1 MCGLRLLRLVNLA
14 AGKNGVTWMV
24 FVSSSELI
32 DLLILHLKL
41 PQSSTA
47 VDSTANSSGSR
58 VEVVEWHSPVAML
71 KRLLQNKSVSFVVSV
86 RQFSSSTSREYCGRP
101 ITDNVLFEVGVWA
114 YDSPPYS
121 YRQYLL
127 RTRMRDDLVGQI
139 KQFFKQNPGLGT
151 EKNSKNVDHV
161 VGQGW
166 VLCTVVMVAQMV

>member
-32 DLLILHLKL
+32 DLLILHLKP
-41 PQSSTA
+41 PQ
-47 VDSTANSSGSR
+47 NSR
-58 VEVVEWHSPVAML
+58 VEVVEWHPPAYLFKHM
-71 KRLLQNKSVSFVVSV
+71 LQNKSAQFVVSV

-101 ITDNVLFEVGVWA
+101 ITDNVLFEVCVWA

-121 YRQYLL
+121 YKGHLL